1 MFDLTLK
8 LKAMLKS
15 IKLCVLSLLILGNVV
30 AQEEKSKSTIAV
42 ALPNIENIELSR
54 EIVAKLIQIELI
66 KLDGYR
72 VYDEFDIQEAMNAEQ
87 RFKEDCYGR
96 NCLVDLGKTAGVNY
110 IVSTSLLSFGGKI
123 VITMKFIDVASG
135 NIVKNDVREFID
147 NRNEV
152 QRMLKIMIMDMHDQE
167 VHSSLISKI
176 SYDDKPI
183 VKTDVGRINNSGPR
197 VGYALL
203 NGKLTEFAER
213 PENQGGLD
221 IFPGVSM
228 IGYQVEKQYIGTEN
242 FSALG
247 ELLFTVSGLEQGV
260 FIPSVTLM
268 NGLRFGKA
276 GWEIAFGPGFGVSR
290 YSEGFFDTEGIYG
303 AKGRYWTEKEFR
315 NDIQEYDEYGEAM
328 YDLPYETES
337 VLDARGN
344 TWKLTTRWVM
354 GFGRTFRAGALNI
367 PVNIF
372 YSSMKNSSMF
382 GVSVGFNVI
391 N

>member
-1 MFDLTLK
+1 
-8 LKAMLKS
+8 MLRS
-15 IKLCVLSLLILGNVV
+15 IKLSVLGVLLLVNVN
-30 AQEEKSKSTIAV
+30 AQEEKTKTTIAV
-42 ALPNIENIELSR
+42 ALPNIENIDLSR

-66 KLDGYR
+66 KLDSYR

-87 RFKEDCYGR
+87 RFKKDCYGR
-96 NCLVDLGKTAGVNY
+96 NCLVDLGKAAGVNY
-110 IVSTSLLSFGGKI
+110 IVSSSLLSFGGKI
-123 VITMKFIDVASG
+123 VLTMKFIDISSG
-135 NIVKNDVREFID
+135 TIVKNDVREFID
-147 NRNEV
+147 NKNEV
-152 QRMLKIMIMDMHDQE
+152 QRMLKVMILDMHDKE
-167 VHSSLISKI
+167 VHSTLVSKI
-176 SYDDKPI
+176 TYDDKPI

-197 VGYALL
+197 VGYAFL

-228 IGYQVEKQYIGTEN
+228 IGYQLEKQYIGTEN

-247 ELLFTVSGLEQGV
+247 EVLFTVSGLEQGV

-290 YSEGFFDTEGIYG
+290 YSEGFYDSNGLYG
-303 AKGRYWTEKEFR
+303 ERGRYWTERQFR
-315 NDIQEYDEYGEAM
+315 NDIQEFDQSGEAIHE
-328 YDLPYETES
+328 LPYETES
-337 VLDARGN
+337 VLDARGDQ
-344 TWKLTTRWVM
+344 WKLTTRWVM
-354 GFGRTFRAGALNI
+354 AFGRTFRAGALNI
-367 PVNIF
+367 PVNVF
-372 YSSMKNSSMF
+372 YSSMKNSGMF

>member
-1 MFDLTLK
+1 
-8 LKAMLKS
+8 MLRT
-15 IKLCVLSLLILGNVV
+15 IKLCVLGVLLLGTVT
-30 AQEEKSKSTIAV
+30 AQENKEKKATIAV
-42 ALPNIENIELSR
+42 ALPNIENIQISR
-54 EIVAKLIQIELI
+54 EVVAKLIQIELI
-66 KLDGYR
+66 KLDTYR
-72 VYDEFDIQEAMNAEQ
+72 VYDEFDVQEAMNTEQ
-87 RFKEDCYGR
+87 RFKEDCYGK
-96 NCLVDLGKTAGVNY
+96 NCLVDLGKSAGVNY

-123 VITMKFIDVASG
+123 VITMKFIDISSG
-135 NIVKNDVREFID
+135 SIIKNDVREFID
-147 NRNEV
+147 NKNEV
-152 QRMLKIMIMDMHDQE
+152 QRMLKIMVMEMHGQE

-176 SYDDKPI
+176 SYDDQPI

-197 VGYALL
+197 VGYAMLT
-203 NGKLTEFAER
+203 GKLTEFANR
-213 PENQGGLD
+213 PESQGGLD

-276 GWEIAFGPGFGVSR
+276 GWEIAFGPGFGISR
-290 YSEGFFDTEGIYG
+290 HSEGFYDVNGIYG
-303 AKGRYWTEKEFR
+303 ERDRYWTEREFN
-315 NDIQEYDEYGEAM
+315 NDIQEYNEFGEPI
-328 YDLPYETES
+328 YELPYETTS
-337 VLDARGN
+337 VLDARGSK
-344 TWKLTTRWVM
+344 WKLTTRWVM

>member
-1 MFDLTLK
+1 
-8 LKAMLKS
+8 MLRT
-15 IKLCVLSLLILGNVV
+15 IKLCVLGVLLLGTVT
-30 AQEEKSKSTIAV
+30 AQENKEKKATIAV
-42 ALPNIENIELSR
+42 ALPNIENIQISR
-54 EIVAKLIQIELI
+54 EVVAKLIQIELI
-66 KLDGYR
+66 KLDTYR
-72 VYDEFDIQEAMNAEQ
+72 VYDEFDVQEAMNAEQ
-87 RFKEDCYGR
+87 RFKEDCYGK
-96 NCLVDLGKTAGVNY
+96 NCLVDLGKSAGVNY

-123 VITMKFIDVASG
+123 VITMKFIDISSG
-135 NIVKNDVREFID
+135 SIIKNDVREFID
-147 NRNEV
+147 NKNEV
-152 QRMLKIMIMDMHDQE
+152 QRMLKIMVMEMHGQE

-176 SYDDKPI
+176 SYDDQPI

-197 VGYALL
+197 VGYAMLT
-203 NGKLTEFAER
+203 GKLTEFANR
-213 PENQGGLD
+213 PESQGGLD

-276 GWEIAFGPGFGVSR
+276 GWEIAFGPGFGISR
-290 YSEGFFDTEGIYG
+290 YSEGFYDVNGIYG
-303 AKGRYWTEKEFR
+303 ERDRYWTEREFN
-315 NDIQEYDEYGEAM
+315 NDIQEYNEFGEPI
-328 YDLPYETES
+328 YELPYETTS
-337 VLDARGN
+337 VLDARGSK
-344 TWKLTTRWVM
+344 WKLTTRWVM